1 MAYKPLGNRCILKID
16 KKYMFDGK
24 KPILDDAGKQAF
36 DIEKEGTVL
45 VSNIEGLKK
54 GMVVVPIIRGGVPIN
69 SEETKKH
76 IVLVIDE
83 ADIYAYKS

>member
-1 MAYKPLGNRCILKID
+1 MYKPLGNRCILKIE

-24 KPILDDAGKQAF
+24 KPILDEAGNHAF
-36 DIEKEGTVL
+36 DIAKEGTVL

-54 GMVVVPIIRGGVPIN
+54 GTVVVPIIRGGVPIT
-69 SEETKKH
+69 SEENKKH